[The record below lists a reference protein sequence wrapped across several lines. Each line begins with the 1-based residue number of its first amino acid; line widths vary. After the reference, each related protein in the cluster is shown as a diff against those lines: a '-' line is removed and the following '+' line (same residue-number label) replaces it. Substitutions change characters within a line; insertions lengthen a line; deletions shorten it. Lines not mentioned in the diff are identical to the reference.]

1 MAEETKNE
9 QIQAAENERI
19 EKVKASIEKLKN
31 KQSKFLFFVAST
43 PNPAASVYEIYFQAT
58 MLKNA
63 GYEVKMLTDSA
74 TYQIPD
80 WIEKDITDIPHESM
94 EQSRLTVAPEDV
106 LVIPEIFS
114 NVMEQT
120 KNLPSIRVGLLQSV
134 DYMLNGLM
142 PGVDWKSFG
151 IEKIVT
157 TSNNLK
163 DIVEEF
169 FGKSYDIKVYNVGIP
184 DYFKY
189 NGELKRPVI
198 SIAGRNSNEVAK
210 VIKLFYNKYPQF
222 SWVTFDSMFT
232 ESKPPQPMRRKDY
245 ADRLKKNF
253 AGVWVDRIASFGT
266 FPLECMKAGT
276 VPIAIVPDIQ
286 PEYLLDD
293 EGEPKDNIGVW
304 TNDIYALPILI
315 GDVITKFLD
324 DSIDDTITE
333 EMAKVVENYDPK
345 DSGEQIL
352 AIYEGFLTER
362 LGVFER
368 TLEGLTSKEEITE
381 EKEVK
386 QD

>member
-1 MAEETKNE
+1 MAEETRQE
-9 QIQAAENERI
+9 QIQAAEV
-19 EKVKASIEKLKN
+19 EKIDKIKSSIEKLKN
-31 KQSKFLFFVAST
+31 NQSKFLFFIAGT
-43 PNPAASVYEIYFQAT
+43 PNPAASVYEIYFHAT
-58 MLKNA
+58 VMKNA
-63 GYEVKMLTDSA
+63 GYDVKMLTDSPQ
-74 TYQIPD
+74 YQIPD
-80 WIEKDITDIPHESM
+80 WIEKELTDIPHESM
-94 EQSRLTVAPEDV
+94 EQSRLTVSPEDV

-120 KNLPSIRVGLLQSV
+120 KNLPSIRVGLLQSA

-151 IEKIVT
+151 VEKIVT

-169 FGKSYDIKVYNVGIP
+169 FGKTYDIKVYNPGIP

-189 NGELKRPVI
+189 NGELKRPVV
-198 SIAGRNSNEVAK
+198 SIVGRNSNEIAK
-210 VIKLFYNKYPQF
+210 VVKLFYAKFPQF
-222 SWVTFDSMFT
+222 SWITFDSMFT

-253 AGVWVDRIASFGT
+253 AGVWVDRIASLGT

-276 VPIAIVPDIQ
+276 VPVALVPDIQ

-293 EGEPKDNIGVW
+293 EGNPKENIGVW
-304 TNDIYALPILI
+304 TNDIYAIPLLI
-315 GDVITKFLD
+315 GDIITKFLD
-324 DSIDDTITE
+324 DTISDEITE

-345 DSGEQIL
+345 DAGEQL
-352 AIYEGFLTER
+352 QAIYQGFLDER

-368 TLEGLTSKEEITE
+368 TLEAMTTEKTEEITE
-381 EKEVK
+381 EVK

>member
-63 GYEVKMLTDSA
+63 GYNVKMLTDSA